1 MAKRGG
7 RSGRKYVRDSI
18 GRFATTGATARGGRL
33 KTKSGKKRA
42 TQTVKAKTGGKPS
55 GAIKGKIKRD
65 PGAAKPAAAKPTSAR
80 DAATARLKIK
90 TATRRKLKADR
101 SSVIPANPKARR
113 VQSARIGST
122 VAKKARAKGNA
133 PATIANRVK
142 RKAAVNKA
150 NLRENTR
157 YGNVVDG
164 KQYERQIKTS
174 MTLDRA
180 QNYLKTG
187 QKGKPTEKAR
197 RALLAAKRA
206 PEMAAARTRLNAL
219 NAKRAARR
227 KADTGKPAAA
237 KPAAAK
243 RKKTDLQ
250 RMQQA
255 DRIMGKL
262 AKRQKA
268 VVDKAPSLNE
278 GLKQVR
284 RNNARAARVNQSLA
298 SKGLLAKY
306 TRLTAPAD
314 PIRMTPAG
322 KGIPKSR
329 KPKRRRS

>member
-7 RSGRKYVRDSI
+7 RSGRKYVRDNR

-33 KTKSGKKRA
+33 KTASGKKRA

-65 PGAAKPAAAKPTSAR
+65 PGAAKPTAANSAR
-80 DAATARLKIK
+80 ATGKLARP
-90 TATRRKLKADR
+90 
-101 SSVIPANPKARR
+101 V
-113 VQSARIGST
+113 
-122 VAKKARAKGNA
+122 AKGNIRRTGGRLGPKNTIKPGPKSPRTKMNRA
-133 PATIANRVK
+133 IDNVIKKGKALKGSAEKLRGVKKQADALRGRMLKEDKGRLSKALSKPSVTDKRSRDYGGRLTKGARGQDPAT
-142 RKAAVNKA
+142 
-150 NLRENTR
+150 
-157 YGNVVDG
+157 GG
-164 KQYERQIKTS
+164 KKS
-174 MTLDRA
+174 S
-180 QNYLKTG
+180 
-187 QKGKPTEKAR
+187 
-197 RALLAAKRA
+197 
-206 PEMAAARTRLNAL
+206 
-219 NAKRAARR
+219 ARR
-227 KADTGKPAAA
+227 KADTG

>member
-7 RSGRKYVRDSI
+7 RSGRKYVRDNR

-33 KTKSGKKRA
+33 KTASGKKRA
-42 TQTVKAKTGGKPS
+42 TQTVKAKTGGKPA

-65 PGAAKPAAAKPTSAR
+65 PG
-80 DAATARLKIK
+80 
-90 TATRRKLKADR
+90 
-101 SSVIPANPKARR
+101 
-113 VQSARIGST
+113 
-122 VAKKARAKGNA
+122 
-133 PATIANRVK
+133 
-142 RKAAVNKA
+142 
-150 NLRENTR
+150 
-157 YGNVVDG
+157 
-164 KQYERQIKTS
+164 
-174 MTLDRA
+174 
-180 QNYLKTG
+180 
-187 QKGKPTEKAR
+187 
-197 RALLAAKRA
+197 
-206 PEMAAARTRLNAL
+206 
-219 NAKRAARR
+219 
-227 KADTGKPAAA
+227 AA

>member
-65 PGAAKPAAAKPTSAR
+65 PGAA
-80 DAATARLKIK
+80 
-90 TATRRKLKADR
+90 
-101 SSVIPANPKARR
+101 
-113 VQSARIGST
+113 
-122 VAKKARAKGNA
+122 
-133 PATIANRVK
+133 
-142 RKAAVNKA
+142 
-150 NLRENTR
+150 
-157 YGNVVDG
+157 
-164 KQYERQIKTS
+164 
-174 MTLDRA
+174 
-180 QNYLKTG
+180 
-187 QKGKPTEKAR
+187 
-197 RALLAAKRA
+197 
-206 PEMAAARTRLNAL
+206 
-219 NAKRAARR
+219 
-227 KADTGKPAAA
+227 KPAAA

>member
-33 KTKSGKKRA
+33 KTASGKKRA
-42 TQTVKAKTGGKPS
+42 TQTVKAKTGGKPA

-65 PGAAKPAAAKPTSAR
+65 PGAAKPAAAKP
-80 DAATARLKIK
+80 AAAK
-90 TATRRKLKADR
+90 TKLKR
-101 SSVIPANPKARR
+101 SGEKIGVGRLTTNKEQGRKGIVSMSSQAKAARKGAVAERKSEKMSRIAERQSEIVARR
-113 VQSARIGST
+113 QG
-122 VAKKARAKGNA
+122 
-133 PATIANRVK
+133 
-142 RKAAVNKA
+142 
-150 NLRENTR
+150 
-157 YGNVVDG
+157 
-164 KQYERQIKTS
+164 
-174 MTLDRA
+174 
-180 QNYLKTG
+180 
-187 QKGKPTEKAR
+187 R
-197 RALLAAKRA
+197 RASNYNPDGTFNQSTANANQR
-206 PEMAAARTRLNAL
+206 RLGRSKQLQEKLRYAGGGKNIASKAL
-219 NAKRAARR
+219 SKRR
-227 KADTGKPAAA
+227 KAKPAAA